1 MGRVA
6 IAIARNIEEIEIS
19 ESGEIVGVKNG
30 KLAFQKLLKE
40 YKRINAVAPMLI
52 ARFIERIKEEGKE
65 IPEDL
70 PEEVKKWI
78 IHTPE

>member
-6 IAIARNIEEIEIS
+6 LAIARNIEEIEIS
-19 ESGEIVGVKNG
+19 ENGEIVGVKNG
-30 KLAFQKLLKE
+30 KLAFQKLLEE

-52 ARFIERIKEEGKE
+52 ARFVEKIKEEGKE

-78 IHTPE
+78 THTLE